1 MKRMQFETIGGRIA
15 KIAAPALV
23 FFLSL
28 AAPAVSQTNFVNAI
42 PGAAVSSAITP
53 VPKGVKVLARVP
65 LPGLPAT
72 RMYTQWE
79 SGRNFLYIEH
89 GSEQITTVD
98 VSRKRNPQVVNHEPA
113 RVEPRPYEQLAEGT
127 EIVVSPPVRMV
138 AGFDNLGGRGMLGIL
153 ESTNA
158 ADAPML
164 QAFGRD
170 SSNLADRDRN
180 LIFFASPT
188 QLVIVEDHRWYGMD
202 DYIN

>member
-1 MKRMQFETIGGRIA
+1 MKRMHFETMGGRAA
-15 KIAAPALV
+15 KIAAPAFV

-42 PGAAVSSAITP
+42 PGAAVSSASTP

-65 LPGLPAT
+65 LPGLPVT

-89 GSEQITTVD
+89 GSDQITTVD
-98 VSRKRNPQVVNHEPA
+98 ITKKRNPQVVNHEPA
-113 RVEPRPYEQLAEGT
+113 LVEPRGYEQLAEGT
-127 EIVVSPPVRMV
+127 EIVVSPSVRVV
-138 AGFDNLGGRGMLGIL
+138 AGVDNLGGRGMLSIL

-158 ADAPML
+158 ADAPVL

-170 SSNLADRDRN
+170 SSNLADRDRS
-180 LIFFASPT
+180 LIFFASAT

-202 DYIN
+202 YYIN